1 MNRIKVFIV
10 EDDMITA
17 RDISQ
22 RLEAEGCEVVG
33 MVGDAY
39 RAIELIPK
47 LKPDIALLDI
57 GLGKGKMDGIELAGR
72 ISEIHQMPIIFMT
85 AYADQT
91 TVNRAMQIMPA
102 SYLLKPINNKQL
114 MVSINLAIS
123 RFSLKQSGVATL
135 SEHDQKCAESDH
147 FIFNDSIFIRRKER
161 FFKNEVT
168 CILWIEADGN
178 YSNIITLT
186 DRFTILS
193 SIGIFLQ
200 RLEKTAP
207 FIARVHRSFAI
218 NTAHIDSFDNICV
231 VVKGKEIPL
240 SKSYRNAFF
249 QQIGYK

>member
-1 MNRIKVFIV
+1 
-10 EDDMITA
+10 MITA
-17 RDISQ
+17 KDISQ
-22 RLEAEGCEVVG
+22 RLEAEGCEIVG
-33 MVGDAY
+33 IAGDAY
-39 RAIELIPK
+39 RALDMMPK

-57 GLGKGKMDGIELAGR
+57 GLGKGKMDGIELAEQIR
-72 ISEIHQMPIIFMT
+72 DIQQMPIIFLT

-91 TVNRAMQIMPA
+91 TVSRAMQTMPA

-114 MVSINLAIS
+114 MVSINLAMS
-123 RFSLKQSGVATL
+123 RFSLKQSGGDIL
-135 SEHDQKCAESDH
+135 SEQDQKCAETDH
-147 FIFNDSIFIRRKER
+147 FIFNDSIFIKRKER
-161 FFKNEVT
+161 FCKNELT
-168 CILWIEADGN
+168 GILWIEADGN
-178 YSNIITLT
+178 YTNVITLN

-193 SIGIFLQ
+193 SIGTFLH

-240 SKSYRNAFF
+240 SKSFRKDFF